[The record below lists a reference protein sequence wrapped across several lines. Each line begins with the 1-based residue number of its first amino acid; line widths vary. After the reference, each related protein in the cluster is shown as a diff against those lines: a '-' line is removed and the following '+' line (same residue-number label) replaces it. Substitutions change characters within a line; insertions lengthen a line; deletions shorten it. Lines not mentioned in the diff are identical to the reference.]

1 MDSLTEWASSGAL
14 LLVKQIAESLGS
26 NSISGV
32 PAPTDRRHFSQAF
45 LHTHLHSPSSCRRA
59 SPLFCVDL
67 FENVNLH
74 RLVGHQTLK
83 PRVFLLTSW
92 PR

>member
-32 PAPTDRRHFSQAF
+32 PAPDRPPLLFPSFLAHSSSQPVVLQA
-45 LHTHLHSPSSCRRA
+45 S